1 MSPRPHLRPR
11 NAASLLLADMS
22 DGTPAF
28 LMGERSG
35 GHVFMAHNRVFPG
48 GRVEKADSQAD
59 VPPVVPDQDMAWLRD
74 ELGADASDS
83 RATAFAACALRE
95 AAEETGLVLDD
106 KALLT
111 PLRYMARAITPPGQV
126 RRYDTRFFLA
136 VVDRNQVRFEGTD
149 GELSAIGWY
158 PSDTDHGEQLH
169 AITAEVMRIATAR
182 LADDPPLETDPPV
195 PCYRVRNGRRIIE
208 YPATGWFP

>member
-1 MSPRPHLRPR
+1 MSGRPHLRPR
-11 NAASLLLADMS
+11 NAASLLLADLS
-22 DGTPAF
+22 DGAPAF

-48 GRVEKADSQAD
+48 GRVEKADSHLP
-59 VPPVVPDQDMAWLRD
+59 VPPVVPDADMAWLRN
-74 ELGADASDS
+74 ELGTGASDS
-83 RATAFAACALRE
+83 RATAFAACAMRE
-95 AAEETGLVLDD
+95 TGEETGLVLESR
-106 KALLT
+106 ALLT
-111 PLRYMARAITPPGQV
+111 PLRYIARAITPPGQV

-136 VVDRNQVRFEGTD
+136 VVDRGQVRFDGTD

-158 PSDTDHGEQLH
+158 RADTDHGERLH

-182 LADDPPLETDPPV
+182 LADDPPLATDPPV

>member
-1 MSPRPHLRPR
+1 
-11 NAASLLLADMS
+11 
-22 DGTPAF
+22 
-28 LMGERSG
+28 
-35 GHVFMAHNRVFPG
+35 MAHNRVFPG
-48 GRVEKADSQAD
+48 GRVEQADSHAST
-59 VPPVVPDQDMAWLRD
+59 PPAVPDVDIAWLRD
-74 ELGADASDS
+74 ELGANVSDR

-95 AAEETGLVLDD
+95 TVEETGLLLDE

-111 PLRYMARAITPPGQV
+111 PLRYIARAITPPGQV

-136 VVDRNQVRFEGTD
+136 VVDRGEVRFEGTD

-158 PSDTDHGEQLH
+158 RADRDADERLH

-182 LADDPPLETDPPV
+182 LADDAALETDQPV